1 MAVSPG
7 VSDADGAAPAPSSA
21 SPSSSAA
28 PDTAV
33 LDETVETRGIEPVP
47 DHERRGRVREL
58 FPTWV
63 AANISV
69 LLLTMGAGLVVFNG
83 LNFWQVLLA
92 AAVAGSVSFGLV
104 GLLSVSG
111 KWGGAP
117 GAMLSRATF
126 GVRGNYFP
134 GMILWVARFGW
145 ETINAVT
152 GTYAVLTV
160 LRLLFGVR
168 SSTPLIVVTLLLFVG
183 VTFLVSGMGRKVLNL
198 CNTWSTYFFGLFT
211 VLVLGYL
218 VTTMDW
224 ADVFSRPAGST
235 AMLIAGI
242 GTIAA
247 GGISWIPTGPDFARY
262 LPHSAEGRKIFGTT
276 VSGALLVL
284 VPMVLM
290 GGVMSVKDPAL
301 AKTDDPV
308 SFLGEALPMWLAVP
322 YLVIAVIGMLLINSL
337 SMYSAGFTAQTM
349 GVKLP
354 RAWAVSV
361 NAVISLVGGLLL
373 MLVAKSF
380 YGSFISFLSLLAVSF
395 SAWVGVYGID
405 MLRRRNRAVRYDPAG
420 LVDTSRTSRYWYVGG
435 YCWQAMTAWGIAL
448 LLGLAF
454 TKCDWFTGPLVSTWI
469 GENGLGWAATALL
482 AALLFAVLPVPRE
495 GEPAAPVP
503 APREGQGAAPV
514 PASREGEP
522 AARAAQG

>member
-1 MAVSPG
+1 MAVRPG
-7 VSDADGAAPAPSSA
+7 IAGADGAATAPPSA
-21 SPSSSAA
+21 STADPSASAPA
-28 PDTAV
+28 TAAAV
-33 LDETVETRGIEPVP
+33 DETVETRGIEPVP

-83 LNFWQVLLA
+83 LNFFQVLLA
-92 AAVAGSVSFGLV
+92 AAIAGSVSFGLV

-152 GTYAVLTV
+152 GAYAVLTV
-160 LRLLFGVR
+160 LRLLFGIE
-168 SSTPLIVVTLLLFVG
+168 SSTPLIVVTLLVFVG
-183 VTFLVSGMGRKVLNL
+183 VTFLVSGMGRKVLNI
-198 CNTWSTYFFGLFT
+198 CNTWSTYLFGVFT
-211 VLVLGYL
+211 VLVLAYL
-218 VTTMDW
+218 VTTIEW
-224 ADVFSRPAGST
+224 SEVFSRPAGGT
-235 AMLIAGI
+235 AMFIAGI

-262 LPHSAEGRKIFGTT
+262 LPHSAQGRKIFGTT
-276 VSGALLVL
+276 LSGALLVL

-290 GGVMSVKDPAL
+290 GGVMSFKDPAL
-301 AKTDDPV
+301 AKTNDPV
-308 SFLGEALPMWLAVP
+308 SFLGEALPGWLAVP
-322 YLVIAVIGMLLINSL
+322 YLLIALIGMVLINSL

-354 RAWAVSV
+354 RASAVSI

-395 SAWVGVYGID
+395 SAWVGVYAVD
-405 MLRRRNRAVRYDPAG
+405 MLRRRHKTVRYDAAG
-420 LVDTSRTSRYWYVGG
+420 LLDTSRTSRYWYVGG
-435 YCWQAMTAWGIAL
+435 FCWQAMTAWGVAL
-448 LLGLAF
+448 VLGLAF
-454 TKCDWFTGPLVSTWI
+454 TKCEWFAGPLVDTWI
-469 GENGLGWAATALL
+469 GENGLGWAATVLL
-482 AALLFAVLPVPRE
+482 AAVLFAVLP
-495 GEPAAPVP
+495 
-503 APREGQGAAPV
+503 APREK
-514 PASREGEP
+514 EP
-522 AARAAQG
+522 QATA